1 MNQILQTSAAIVI
14 VAVAALWWLRHTF
27 GRKGGSC
34 GGCSAGNSAHR
45 LANRKQH
52 RS

>member
-1 MNQILQTSAAIVI
+1 MNQTLQTIAAIII

-45 LANRKQH
+45 LANRKVH

>member
-1 MNQILQTSAAIVI
+1 MNQTLQTVVAALI
-14 VAVAALWWLRHTF
+14 VAFAGLWWLRHTF

-34 GGCSAGNSAHR
+34 GGCAAGTSARRLAHR
-45 LANRKQH
+45 KPH